1 MPRKDQGWITFQAT
15 EEERQLL
22 EEICQQT
29 HRTKTEVLRELVRG
43 LRQPFSVEVQNQS
56 TRKAAKVQAT
66 SENLIPLPALP
77 IGPKK
82 SLRVSSRNVLKGIVK
97 RVVMGAVNS
106 EVTLEIVH
114 QVELVSIITRTSVE
128 ELELSEGKEA
138 YAVIKSSDVVIAMD

>member
-1 MPRKDQGWITFQAT
+1 MPRKDQGWITFQVT

-43 LRQPFSVEVQNQS
+43 LRQPSSVEVHHKP
-56 TRKAAKVQAT
+56 TKVQPT

-77 IGPKK
+77 IGTKK
-82 SLRVSSRNVLKGIVK
+82 SLRVSSRNVLKGVVK

>member
-1 MPRKDQGWITFQAT
+1 MPRKDQGWITFQVA

-29 HRTKTEVLRELVRG
+29 QRTKTEVLRELVRG
-43 LRQPFSVEVQNQS
+43 LSQPSVAVEVRQKSN
-56 TRKAAKVQAT
+56 RKTAT
-66 SENLIPLPALP
+66 AQMTPPISLPAVP
-77 IGPKK
+77 TSPKK
-82 SLRVSSRNVLKGIVK
+82 SLRVSSRNVLKGVVK
-97 RVVMGAVNS
+97 GVVMGAVNS

-138 YAVIKSSDVVIAMD
+138 YAVIKSSDVVIAID